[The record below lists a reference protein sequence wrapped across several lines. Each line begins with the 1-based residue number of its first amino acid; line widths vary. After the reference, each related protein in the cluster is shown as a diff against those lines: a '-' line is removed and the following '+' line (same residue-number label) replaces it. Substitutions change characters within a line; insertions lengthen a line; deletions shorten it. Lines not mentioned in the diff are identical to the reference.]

1 MRVRVEYDGIT
12 ERLVKEMEEDS
23 KWKKVRVLEMLI
35 LSQDTIS
42 ILFKGPPAYQAS
54 SGKRRLTLKSREL
67 VEAMVASTFSLKEE
81 SLIEIPARVIIGGNT
96 LRDFQFDWNATFPG
110 KEKLLVHMVMNS

>member
-1 MRVRVEYDGIT
+1 MRVKVEFDGIT
-12 ERLVKEMEEDS
+12 ERLIEEMREES
-23 KWKKVRVLEMLI
+23 RWKKIRVLEMII

-54 SGKRRLTLKSREL
+54 SGKRRLTWKSREL
-67 VEAMVASTFSLKEE
+67 VEAMIASMFSLKEE
-81 SLIEIPARVIIGGNT
+81 SLIEIPAMAVIGGNT

-110 KEKLLVHMVMNS
+110 KEKLLVHMIMNS

>member
-1 MRVRVEYDGIT
+1 MRTGRELDEIT
-12 ERLVKEMEEDS
+12 ERLKKEMEDDL
-23 KWKKVRVLEMLI
+23 KWKRVKVLETLI

-67 VEAMVASTFSLKEE
+67 VEAMIASMFSLKEE
-81 SLIEIPARVIIGGNT
+81 NRVEISAKVIIGGNT
-96 LRDFQFDWNATFPG
+96 LRDFQFDWDTAFPG
-110 KEKLLVHMVMNS
+110 KEKLLAYMIMNS